1 MFTLTEVERN
11 CTGLHSDA
19 TKLFIFS
26 AIKIAQL
33 FSQSTPQTCQPKH
46 NYMITS
52 IPWAGRLS
60 WLENATQVQFFDG
73 RF

>member
-33 FSQSTPQTCQPKH
+33 FSVNTTNMSAKAQLHDNKHPMGCQ
-46 NYMITS
+46 
-52 IPWAGRLS
+52 AQL
-60 WLENATQVQFFDG
+60 A
-73 RF
+73 